1 MPDLDWLRT
10 LPAHYAPLLLA
21 LALVASGLWLMRRLL
36 LGKRRGA
43 EENLPRQ
50 LTMFGLTLVGLVI
63 IVVSAPLPSNLRGD
77 ILSLL
82 GLVFTAVIALSSTT
96 FVANAMGGLMLRIV
110 RSFRPGDFIR
120 IGEDF
125 GRVTER
131 GLFHTEIQT
140 EDRDLL
146 TLPNLYVVTNPVK
159 VVRSSGTVVS
169 VSLSLGYDVPRKRI
183 EEQLIRAAE
192 AAGLA
197 DAFVHIKELGD
208 FSVTYMVAGF
218 LAETE
223 RLLTTRSQLRAQA
236 LDALHGAGIEIVSPA
251 FMNQRQLDPL
261 AKVIPARDLPASG
274 DEAGE
279 AEPTAEKVVFDKAV
293 QASDLEALRDELA
306 DIDKRL
312 AERPSAAEKGQL
324 EADRESLEARISRA
338 TEDLAEG

>member
-1 MPDLDWLRT
+1 MMEWLQNVMMK
-10 LPAHYAPLLLA
+10 YAPFLGVVAFIVLVLVLL
-21 LALVASGLWLMRRLL
+21 RRAL

-50 LTMFGLTLVGLVI
+50 LTMFGLTLVGLIV
-63 IVVSAPLPSNLRGD
+63 IVVSAPVDSELRGQ

-96 FVANAMGGLMLRIV
+96 FVANAMGGLMLRV
-110 RSFRPGDFIR
+110 VKSFRPGDFIR

-146 TLPNLYVVTNPVK
+146 TLPNLYVITNPVK
-159 VVRSSGTVVS
+159 VVRSSGTIVS
-169 VSLSLGYDVPRKRI
+169 VRLSLGYDVSRKRI
-183 EEQLIRAAE
+183 EEQLLVAAE
-192 AAGLA
+192 KAGLA
-197 DAFVHIKELGD
+197 DAFVHVKELGD

-218 LAETE
+218 LSDTE
-223 RLLTTRSQLRAQA
+223 RLLTTRSLLRARA

-251 FMNQRQLDPL
+251 FMNQRPLDPNT
-261 AKVIPARDLPASG
+261 KVVPVRDFPTDAR
-274 DEAGE
+274 EAEE
-279 AEPTAEKVVFDKAV
+279 AEPTAEKVVFDKAA
-293 QASDLEALRDELA
+293 QASDLEVLRDELV
-306 DIDKRL
+306 RL
-312 AERPSAAEKGQL
+312 DESLAGKTTEAEKAEL
-324 EADRESLEARISRA
+324 TARREDLTARITRA